1 MPVGK
6 ANILK
11 KIDDHYEYQ
20 TVFNRSG
27 QINILE
33 RLLMCTIHSN
43 FTSKNK
49 AISIDIKMTDNPAIR
64 YVTYNNVLQSD
75 GMYVTGAILDFS
87 NAKTTIKAVEFSADV
102 DKLSDIPY
110 E

>member
-1 MPVGK
+1 M
-6 ANILK
+6 
-11 KIDDHYEYQ
+11 
-20 TVFNRSG
+20 
-27 QINILE
+27 
-33 RLLMCTIHSN
+33 
-43 FTSKNK
+43 
-49 AISIDIKMTDNPAIR
+49 
-64 YVTYNNVLQSD
+64 TYNNVLQSD